1 MSNSD
6 KPHTEATGSE
16 RIAPYEATADKTAQV
31 RRMFDSIA
39 PAYDLMN
46 TLMTF
51 GLHRV
56 WLKGAL
62 RRVAPALRGSRVLDI
77 ATGTG
82 DVALR
87 MAHHCGVSSVV
98 GVDLSEGMLVVARRK
113 LEARLTEVPVS
124 FVCADSLALPMAE
137 GEFDVIT
144 VAYGVRNFNRLAEG
158 YAEMLRVLRPGGT
171 LCVIELCE
179 PSNPLM
185 RWGYKLY
192 SRHIIPLVG
201 RLVSGDGRA
210 YTYLPES
217 IAACPQRREMTA
229 LMAAA
234 GFEQCDYHTFFPGTV
249 AVYTARKPMHN

>member
-1 MSNSD
+1 
-6 KPHTEATGSE
+6 
-16 RIAPYEATADKTAQV
+16 
-31 RRMFDSIA
+31 MFDHIA

-62 RRVAPALRGSRVLDI
+62 RRVAQSLKGARVLDI

-87 MAHHCGVSSVV
+87 MARKCGVRSVV
-98 GVDLSEGMLVVARRK
+98 GADLSQGMLDVAAKK
-113 LEARLTEVPVS
+113 LAANPAPVPVS
-124 FVCADSLALPMAE
+124 FVCADSLALPMADC
-137 GEFDVIT
+137 EFDAIT

-179 PSNPLM
+179 PANPLM
-185 RWGYKLY
+185 RFGYKLY
-192 SRHIIPLVG
+192 TRFVIPTVG
-201 RLVSGDGRA
+201 RMVSGDSRA
-210 YTYLPES
+210 YSYLPES
-217 IAACPQRREMTA
+217 IAACPQRGAMTA
-229 LMAAA
+229 LMGAA
-234 GFEQCDYHTFFPGTV
+234 GFKQCAYRTFFPGTV
-249 AVYTARKPMHN
+249 AVYTARKPLN